1 MPKPFRLYP
10 ALLPLS
16 WIYGGI
22 MQIRNQF
29 YDCGILRTHP
39 TPLPTISVGNLAV
52 GGTGKT
58 PMCAFLLAKLKE
70 RGLRPAFLSLG
81 YGRKKHACG
90 HQSYGYGHQS
100 HGYVEATS
108 TSTARDIGDEPL
120 EIHQAFPDI
129 PIAVCGKRFLAAERI
144 KKAHPEIDCF
154 VLDDAYQHRATHRDI
169 NILLTDYNRL
179 YTRDLVLP
187 AGRLREGKSGTR
199 RAQIIIVSKC
209 PHALTM
215 EEAEAV
221 RWELKPEPLQ
231 SVFFT
236 AISYL
241 PLEIDNLGGKRVLM
255 LTGIANPAPLIEHY
269 SPLCAS
275 LQTLCYPDH
284 HDFSH
289 YDIDTIA
296 AQAQK
301 ADIII
306 TTGKDFARLPQTLPK
321 EITDKIRVQRI
332 GVTFLF
338 GKEKQFIDTVCG
350 QI

>member
-22 MQIRNQF
+22 MQIRNRL
-29 YDCGILRTHP
+29 YDCALLRTHP
-39 TPLPTISVGNLAV
+39 TPLPTVSVGNLAV

-70 RGLRPAFLSLG
+70 LGLRPAFLSLG
-81 YGRKKHACG
+81 YGRK
-90 HQSYGYGHQS
+90 S
-100 HGYVEATS
+100 HGYVEATT

-129 PIAVCGKRFLAAERI
+129 PIAVCVKRFLAAKRTKE
-144 KKAHPEIDCF
+144 AHPEINCF
-154 VLDDAYQHRATHRDI
+154 VMDDAYQHRATHRDI

-187 AGRLREGKSGTR
+187 AGRLREGRAGAR

-209 PHALTM
+209 PPTLTT
-215 EEAEAV
+215 EEAGIIK
-221 RWELKPEPLQ
+221 RELNPQPNQ

-241 PLEIDNLGGKRVLM
+241 PLGIENLGGKRALL

-269 SPLCAS
+269 CPLCAS

-284 HDFSH
+284 HDFSRS
-289 YDIDTIA
+289 DIDTIA
-296 AQAQK
+296 AQAQE

-306 TTGKDFARLPQTLPK
+306 TTGKDFARLPQVLPK
-321 EITDKIRVQRI
+321 EITDKIRIQRI
-332 GVTFLF
+332 GVKFLF
-338 GKEKQFIDTVCG
+338 NKEKQFINDTN
-350 QI
+350 IHTW